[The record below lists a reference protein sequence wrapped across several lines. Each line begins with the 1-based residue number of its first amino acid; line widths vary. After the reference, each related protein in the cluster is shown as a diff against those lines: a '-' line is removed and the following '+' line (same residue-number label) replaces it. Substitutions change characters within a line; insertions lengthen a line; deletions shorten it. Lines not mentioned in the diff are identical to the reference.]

1 MSNINI
7 ENVRE
12 LTELMTLHNLNEIKL
27 ESDEIKISL
36 KRNCND
42 ATPSVQVIPQV
53 IQPQLAAAPAP
64 VAAPVT
70 APAAPAPEA
79 TPAAVATESIES
91 PLVGTFYS
99 KPSPTAEPFVTVGSV
114 VNENTIVCIVEAMK
128 VMNEIKAEKSGK
140 IAKINCTDGSPV
152 QYGQALFEIEP
163 L

>member
-1 MSNINI
+1 MANINI

-27 ESDEIKISL
+27 ESEEIKISL
-36 KRNCND
+36 KRNCNEI
-42 ATPSVQVIPQV
+42 ASSVQVIPQV
-53 IQPQLAAAPAP
+53 IQPQLAAPAPVSAP
-64 VAAPVT
+64 VAAPVAPT
-70 APAAPAPEA
+70 PEVAPAS
-79 TPAAVATESIES
+79 VATEVIES

-99 KPSPTAEPFVTVGSV
+99 KPAPTAEPFVTVGSV

-140 IAKINCTDGSPV
+140 ITKINCQDGSPV